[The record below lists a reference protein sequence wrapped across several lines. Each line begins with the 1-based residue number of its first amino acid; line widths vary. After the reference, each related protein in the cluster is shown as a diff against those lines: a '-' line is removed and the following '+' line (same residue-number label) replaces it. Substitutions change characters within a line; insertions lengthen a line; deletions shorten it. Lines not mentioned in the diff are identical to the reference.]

1 MNSFRKL
8 NRLPV
13 PTTQPT
19 TDPTSGAV
27 PCRSLQEDRYSLC
40 SHIFSWKPSGHRIRQ
55 YIECSLCWFRRRGR
69 RHNFMIR
76 ASPFPP
82 VMPCHARRVKDDNDG
97 LGPVSSSIRPA
108 TRCHSSRLRERES
121 REEPAILWVVGDVT
135 GKSSAKALF
144 VFCCRSIS
152 LVIPSPCVSVLV
164 QRGNLAKLSAL
175 CNYPHGMILWG
186 SLIMFYKILT
196 CPVHVLLSFM

>member
-108 TRCHSSRLRERES
+108 TRCHSSRLRERERAEKS
-121 REEPAILWVVGDVT
+121 RRFCGWWATLQV
-135 GKSSAKALF
+135 KAL
-144 VFCCRSIS
+144 
-152 LVIPSPCVSVLV
+152 
-164 QRGNLAKLSAL
+164 QKLSLFSVVAL
-175 CNYPHGMILWG
+175 SH
-186 SLIMFYKILT
+186 
-196 CPVHVLLSFM
+196 LLFPRRV